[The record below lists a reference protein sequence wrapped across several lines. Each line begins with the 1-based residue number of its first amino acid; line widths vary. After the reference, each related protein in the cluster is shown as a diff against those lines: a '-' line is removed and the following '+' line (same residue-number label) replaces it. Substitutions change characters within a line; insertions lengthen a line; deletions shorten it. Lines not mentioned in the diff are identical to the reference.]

1 MEVKRV
7 TDKEMD
13 ELQKE
18 CPENIIRMV
27 QHEEGHFTIDCDQP
41 LIPLQIVNEVLKQ
54 LYIIYK
60 DQIFDKAYSNLPE
73 KHKEYQKV
81 LEKQLRSQKRWTFF
95 WYAIA
100 IAALCYI
107 FILGGN

>member
-7 TDKEMD
+7 SNKEMD

-27 QHEEGHFTIDCDQP
+27 QQEEGYFTIACDQSK
-41 LIPLQIVNEVLKQ
+41 IPLQIVNEVLKQ
-54 LYIIYK
+54 LHNIYK
-60 DQIFDKAYSNLPE
+60 DQMFDKAYSNLPDE
-73 KHKEYQKV
+73 HKKYQAY
-81 LEKQLRSQKRWTFF
+81 LEKRIRSQKRWTFF

-100 IAALCYI
+100 IAALGYI